1 MNCYSYFPS
10 LVYRD
15 EKPEWLYPLKKYVSE
30 YSGEV
35 SEQNSFFQTA
45 DISESPELN
54 DFARYILEESNKIL
68 CEQGYDVDRYNLK
81 VNIWAQDA
89 YRGSSTN
96 IHVHKNSFLCGWMFL
111 DRPEK
116 GSYPIYYDPRVRKSM
131 SSPDSFVSES
141 LTESSETCHFNNVGP
156 GTVLISS
163 SWLEHSLSVN
173 NDDLPTTCLHF
184 IVSGEYK

>member
-1 MNCYSYFPS
+1 MPDLNQTIECFLQSVRPFIHNSEDDKRIKKLATELASNPS
-10 LVYRD
+10 ILARQEFLRMLAAD
-15 EKPEWLYPLKKYVSE
+15 TDTNWLSSGGKNDIWIRAAYHSWVDLPLPC
-30 YSGEV
+30 
-35 SEQNSFFQTA
+35 NS
-45 DISESPELN
+45 N
-54 DFARYILEESNKIL
+54 
-68 CEQGYDVDRYNLK
+68 V
-81 VNIWAQDA
+81 
-89 YRGSSTN
+89 
-96 IHVHKNSFLCGWMFL
+96 CGWMFL

-163 SWLEHSLSVN
+163 SWLEHSLSAN

-184 IVSGEYK
+184 IVSGAYK